1 MLDDAMNQRD
11 CKITRLTDR
20 GVLRVSGDGARDFL
34 QGLITSNMDQVGPD
48 AGIHAALLTPQ
59 GKILF
64 DFFVASDVAGFLV
77 DCAKSSIP
85 ELMKRLRFY
94 KLRAAVDFADLS
106 DEMSVWALWG
116 ETSGFAGAGAAI
128 PDPRLDGLGLRMIAP
143 ADADLSSTDCTQESE
158 AAYHAHRIALGVPEG
173 GRDYELGDTFPHE
186 AVLDELNGIDFKKG
200 CYVGQEVVSR
210 MEHRGTA
217 RKRVVPVRASVPLT
231 ADGSEVAAD
240 GAAIG
245 RLGSVSDRDGLALLR
260 LDRAEKAIS
269 EGKTIKA
276 GDVAIELLQP
286 AWASFRVPRAGG

>member
-1 MLDDAMNQRD
+1 MLDDAMTQRD

-20 GVLRVSGDGARDFL
+20 GVLRVSGEGARDFL

-64 DFFVASDVAGFLV
+64 DFFVTADDSGFLV
-77 DCAKSSIP
+77 DCVRSSIP

-106 DEMSVWALWG
+106 DDLGVWAVWG
-116 ETSGFAGAGAAI
+116 DTGEFAGAGAVF

-143 ADADLSSTDCTQESE
+143 ADADLSGVACTRESE

-217 RKRVVPVRASVPLT
+217 RKRVVPIRAGVPLT

-245 RLGSVSDRDGLALLR
+245 QLGSVSDCEGLALLR

-276 GDVAIELLQP
+276 GNVAIELLQP
-286 AWASFRVPRAGG
+286 AWASFRVPRAEG